1 MNTTALII
9 GATGLTGSNL
19 LQQLLNDED
28 FTTVKIFVRTA
39 TGITH
44 RKIQEN
50 IIDFNAIENIKEN
63 ITGDVLFSCLGTTI
77 KQAGSRENQYM
88 VDFTYQYAF
97 AKHAADNGVNDYV
110 LVSSASAN
118 AKSMFF
124 YTKIKGEL
132 EQAVK
137 KLPFLRIRILQ
148 PSILQGERK
157 NKRTAE
163 DIGVKIIDT
172 LGKILPFLEKYRSI
186 TGEELARA
194 MITIYKK
201 QDSSKI
207 KIYELDE
214 LFFENK
220 KMKIF

>member
-1 MNTTALII
+1 MNKTAII
-9 GATGLTGSNL
+9 VGATGLTGSNL
-19 LQQLLNDED
+19 LHQLLQDKD
-28 FTTVKIFVRTA
+28 FTTVKVFVRRA
-39 TGITH
+39 TGIVH
-44 RKIQEN
+44 SKMQEY
-50 IIDFNAIENIKEN
+50 IIDFTAIEQIKEY

-77 KQAGSRENQYM
+77 KQAGSRENQHL
-88 VDFTYQYAF
+88 VDFTYQFAF
-97 AKHAADNGVNDYV
+97 AKLAADNGVSDYV
-110 LVSSASAN
+110 LISSASAN

-157 NKRTAE
+157 NKRAGE
-163 DIGVKIIDT
+163 NAGVKIIDM
-172 LGKILPFLEKYRSI
+172 LGNILPFLKKYRSI
-186 TGEELARA
+186 TGEELAKA

-214 LFFENK
+214 LFFEK
-220 KMKIF
+220 SPVQTV

>member
-1 MNTTALII
+1 MNKTAIII

-19 LQQLLNDED
+19 LQQLLKDDD
-28 FTTVKIFVRTA
+28 FSTVKIFVRTA
-39 TGITH
+39 TGFLH
-44 RKIQEN
+44 SKIQEN
-50 IIDFNAIENIKEN
+50 IIDFNAIENIKDN
-63 ITGDVLFSCLGTTI
+63 ISGDVLFSCLGTTI
-77 KQAGSRENQYM
+77 KQAGSRENQHM

-137 KLPFLRIRILQ
+137 KLPFSRIRILQ

-157 NKRTAE
+157 NKRAGE
-163 DIGVKIIDT
+163 HVGVKIIDM
-172 LGKILPFLEKYRSI
+172 LGNILPFLKKYRSI
-186 TGEELARA
+186 TGEQLAKA
-194 MITIYKK
+194 MISIYKK

-214 LFFENK
+214 LFFEKNATQTV
-220 KMKIF
+220 